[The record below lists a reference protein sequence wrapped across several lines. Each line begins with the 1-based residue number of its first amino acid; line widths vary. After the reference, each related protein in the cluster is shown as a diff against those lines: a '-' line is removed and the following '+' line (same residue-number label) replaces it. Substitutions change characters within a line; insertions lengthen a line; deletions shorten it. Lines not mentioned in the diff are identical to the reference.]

1 MDIDIIYN
9 QCIKIR
15 KLFIN
20 IIILLIIHNSGIGDG
35 KHPEEPRD
43 RADDRGGLRH
53 PAGRQPGVRAPG
65 HPHPGEQGQ
74 EV

>member
-1 MDIDIIYN
+1 MYKN
-9 QCIKIR
+9 QKT
-15 KLFIN
+15 LHQHHHT
-20 IIILLIIHNSGIGDG
+20 LIIHNSGIGDG